1 MKTVRIS
8 INNIDKVKSF
18 VNAISR
24 FENDFDLVSEKYVVN
39 AKSIMSIFTLDIR
52 EPIFLN
58 FSPEDNTDKILT
70 ALSPYLV

>member
-58 FSPEDNTDKILT
+58 FSSEDNTDKILT